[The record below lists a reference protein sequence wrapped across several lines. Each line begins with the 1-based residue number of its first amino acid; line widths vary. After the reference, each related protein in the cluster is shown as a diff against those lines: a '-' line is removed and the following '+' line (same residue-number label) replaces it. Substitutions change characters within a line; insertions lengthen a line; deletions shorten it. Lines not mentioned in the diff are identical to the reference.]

1 MLSALG
7 GLLSSGITYGT
18 AKIPTT
24 WAWRI
29 PSILQIL
36 FMVLA
41 VCVLPWIPESPR
53 WLVYQD
59 RHSEALDA
67 IALTHSDGNRE
78 DPVVLLT
85 YQEIIDTLQTE
96 VELGQQTG
104 YRDLVKSKSSMRR
117 VMLVISVAAI
127 SMVSGKIHQAF
138 ANLMGVE
145 LIFVVQET
153 TLSHSILEQCW
164 ITLVSPTV
172 PRSWKL

>member
-1 MLSALG
+1 
-7 GLLSSGITYGT
+7 
-18 AKIPTT
+18 
-24 WAWRI
+24 
-29 PSILQIL
+29 
-36 FMVLA
+36 MVLA
-41 VCVLPWIPESPR
+41 VGVLPWIPESPR

-117 VMLVISVAAI
+117 VMLVISVAII
-127 SMVSGKIHQAF
+127 SMVSGKKIYHVLICYMTFELNITVSGNNIITFYLGAMLDN
-138 ANLMGVE
+138 AGVTDS
-145 LIFVVQET
+145 T
-153 TLSHSILEQCW
+153 TQLE
-164 ITLVSPTV
+164 IVRDS
-172 PRSWKL
+172 SNN